1 MAGPGLPGLALVL
14 AVLLPLPPPP
24 GLPLPPENAAPS
36 LCPPDQF
43 QCAPGER
50 CFARDWLCDGHPDCE
65 DEEDEQ
71 DCGTATPA
79 EPSPG
84 GPALTSPWSSAG
96 PPAGSAEA
104 SATPEPGVSVPSRS
118 QGYTWILIVAG
129 LLSILVAAS
138 SVAVWGLFK
147 AKSRSNTVNLEKAS
161 REQLMSDKS
170 QTGSFP

>member
-1 MAGPGLPGLALVL
+1 MAGPGLAELALLL
-14 AVLLPLPPPP
+14 AVLLPPP
-24 GLPLPPENAAPS
+24 GLPLQPEKAAPS
-36 LCPPDQF
+36 RCRPDQF
-43 QCAPGER
+43 QCAPGQL
-50 CFARDWLCDGHPDCE
+50 CFPRDWICDGHPDCP

-84 GPALTSPWSSAG
+84 GPAGTLPWSSAG
-96 PPAGSAEA
+96 PPAGSTEA

-118 QGYTWILIVAG
+118 QGYMWILIAAG
-129 LLSILVAAS
+129 LLSILVAVG

-147 AKSRSNTVNLEKAS
+147 AKSRSNTVSLEKAS
-161 REQLMSDKS
+161 REQLMPDKS

>member
-14 AVLLPLPPPP
+14 AVLLPLPPP

-36 LCPPDQF
+36 RCPPDQF

-50 CFARDWLCDGHPDCE
+50 CFPRDWLCDGHPDCA

-84 GPALTSPWSSAG
+84 GPALTLPWSSAG

-129 LLSILVAAS
+129 LLSILVAAG

-147 AKSRSNTVNLEKAS
+147 AKSRSNTVSLEKAS